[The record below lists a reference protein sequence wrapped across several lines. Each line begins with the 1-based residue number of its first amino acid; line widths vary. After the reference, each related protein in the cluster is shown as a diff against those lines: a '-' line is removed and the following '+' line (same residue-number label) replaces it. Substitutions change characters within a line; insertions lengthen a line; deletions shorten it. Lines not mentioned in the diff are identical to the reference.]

1 MSFTKSEYML
11 KYQKAKVKLLEYDV
25 PKVNYPKFPL
35 NYRELAFTTVLN
47 LSEYADAVINDDE
60 DRKTA
65 LKSNLLICAEFYDAA
80 MKSREQ
86 CEHDIDFLL
95 TGASAYFFQENYGS
109 AMVLLSD
116 IDSQNLPNDAR
127 GILAEVFALVFKGHK
142 MSTIDDLLIRVFE
155 SIINTGVKQCVQEVI
170 ENKIKIAY
178 QRDNEIEAFFT
189 DIACA
194 VVKVAL
200 SYSARELLPIY
211 SEIENEKWSEYFN
224 QKNSIKMI
232 WPAQKLIG
240 EKGILKGKSGIVQL
254 PTGVGKTK
262 SIELMIRS
270 LFLSERGKIALVVAP
285 LRALCNEIT
294 DDMRNAFG
302 DSINVNQ
309 FSDLLE
315 EDFGSIFDQ
324 VCENTILI
332 CTPEK
337 LTFILHH
344 RFDLLSNID
353 LLVFDEGHLF
363 DDMNRGAMYELL
375 IERIKSNLSAFQQ
388 IVLLSAV
395 LPNADE
401 ILEWVA
407 GNDGVLAYDEKI
419 KSTPKVIGFASE
431 LEEVHYYSESFSV
444 EDFYIPR
451 AIKRRELLK
460 KRKDTKQKYFPES
473 NSQDIALYY
482 SNQLCKNGGVAIYV
496 SQRRSIPKILN
507 RLLELEEK
515 KCPLDALFEVADKDE
530 IRKLN
535 NFIRQYY
542 GGDYVYSKSSL
553 KGLLPHYSSLP
564 NGLRLAV
571 EYAFRKGMIKSVVCT
586 STLAQGVNIP
596 IKYLIMTSLRS
607 AQSMISSRNLQNL
620 IGRTARS
627 GVYTEG
633 NIIIADPSLF
643 DQRNK
648 GKGYYNWKEV
658 TSIFQPQNAEPCG
671 SAILSLVQ
679 SFLVDYETM
688 ISGKKIIKYI
698 CNNISE
704 DWDTMLEKSILE
716 WLKIIKKN
724 TQLNVQRI
732 SRRVSEYKSIIGI
745 IENEICSAIA
755 HDDSSIST
763 TEKAYLV
770 AMDIYDN
777 SLAKV
782 LANEE
787 EKKLLQHLFETIANR
802 LASLTIDFYQIGM
815 TMVDVSL
822 ASKINMK
829 IEKLYLNDEIKSED
843 ELLEIIVNL
852 YNEVYPSNQ
861 ISKLLCDLWI
871 KGYSYNRIA
880 ANCDISIMDVE
891 KKCGHSISYQL
902 SFLIGNIIDYLSD
915 ESINVERL
923 AVLQKKI
930 KYGVDTITS
939 ISICEMLFNER
950 IIANIITCILGNVSI
965 SSDIIKTAI
974 KVKKREIISAIEDY
988 PSYFAYRIGLLN

>member
-1 MSFTKSEYML
+1 MSLTKSEYML
-11 KYQKAKVKLLEYDV
+11 RYQKAKVKLLEYDV
-25 PKVNYPKFPL
+25 PKDNYPKFPL

-47 LSEYADAVINDDE
+47 LSEYADAVIKDDE
-60 DRKTA
+60 DQKNA
-65 LKSNLLICAEFYDAA
+65 LKNKLLICAEFYDAA

-95 TGASAYFFQENYGS
+95 TGASAYFFTENYGS
-109 AMVLLSD
+109 ALVLLSN
-116 IDSQNLPNDAR
+116 INLQNLPNDAR
-127 GILAEVFALVFKGHK
+127 GILAEIFSLVFKGRRR
-142 MSTIDDLLIRVFE
+142 SDIDDVLIKVFE
-155 SIINTGVKQCVQEVI
+155 SIINTGEKQCIQEVI
-170 ENKIKIAY
+170 ENKIKKAY
-178 QRDNEIEAFFT
+178 QSDNEIEAFFS

-200 SYSARELLPIY
+200 SYSARELLPNY
-211 SEIENEKWSEYFN
+211 SEVEKEKWSEYFN

-240 EKGILKGKSGIVQL
+240 EKGFLRGKSGIVQL

-294 DDMRNAFG
+294 DDMRNAF
-302 DSINVNQ
+302 DNSINVNQ

-324 VCENTILI
+324 IVEKTILI

-337 LTFILHH
+337 LMFIMHH
-344 RFDLLSNID
+344 RIDLLSNID
-353 LLVFDEGHLF
+353 LFVFDEGHLF
-363 DDMNRGAMYELL
+363 DDMSRGAMYELL
-375 IERIKSNLSAFQQ
+375 IEKIKSNLSPFQQ

-431 LEEVHYYSESFSV
+431 LEEVHYYSDSFSE

-460 KRKDTKQKYFPES
+460 KKKNAKQKYFPES
-473 NSQDIALYY
+473 NSQDLALYY
-482 SNQLCKNGGVAIYV
+482 SNLLCKNGGVAIYV
-496 SQRRSIPKILN
+496 SQIRSIPPILN
-507 RLLELEEK
+507 RLLELEK
-515 KCPLDALFEVADKDE
+515 KNCSLDALFEMADTKE
-530 IRKLN
+530 IQKLN
-535 NFIRQYY
+535 NFIQRYY
-542 GGDYVYSKSSL
+542 GNDYVYSKAAL

-571 EYAFRKGMIKSVVCT
+571 EYAFRKGMIKSVICT

-607 AQSMISSRNLQNL
+607 AYRMISSRNLQNL

-633 NIIIADPSLF
+633 SIIISDPKLF
-643 DQRNK
+643 DQRNL
-648 GKGYYNWKEV
+648 GKGYYNWKEA
-658 TSIFQPQNAEPCG
+658 TSVFQPQNAEPCG

-679 SFLVDYETM
+679 SFSVDYEIS
-688 ISGKKIIKYI
+688 ISGKKVIKYI
-698 CNNISE
+698 CNSISE
-704 DWDTMLEKSILE
+704 EWDTKLKQSILE
-716 WLKIIKKN
+716 WLKEKEKN
-724 TQLNVQRI
+724 TQLNEHCI
-732 SRRVSEYKSIIGI
+732 SRRIFEYRSIIGI
-745 IENEICSAIA
+745 IENEICYAIA
-755 HDDSSIST
+755 HDDSLRPT
-763 TEKAYLV
+763 TEKAYLA
-770 AMDIYDN
+770 AMDIFNN

-787 EKKLLQHLFETIANR
+787 EKELLQQLFEAIANR
-802 LASLTIDFYQIGM
+802 LASLTIDFYQVGLS
-815 TMVDVSL
+815 MVDVSL

-861 ISKLLCDLWI
+861 ISALLCDLWT
-871 KGYSYNRIA
+871 KGYSYNKIA
-880 ANCDISIMDVE
+880 NDCDISIMEVE
-891 KKCGHSISYQL
+891 KKCGQSISYQL

-915 ESINVERL
+915 DSINAERL

-939 ISICEMLFNER
+939 ISICEVLFNER
-950 IIANIITCILGNVSI
+950 MIANTITYILGNVNI

-974 KVKKREIISAIEDY
+974 KAKKTEILSAIGDY
-988 PSYFAYRIGLLN
+988 PSYFSYKIGLLN

>member
-25 PKVNYPKFPL
+25 PKDNYPKFPL

-47 LSEYADAVINDDE
+47 LSEYADAVIKDDE
-60 DRKTA
+60 DRKNS

-95 TGASAYFFQENYGS
+95 TGASAYFFQDNYGS
-109 AMVLLSD
+109 AMVLLSN

-127 GILAEVFALVFKGHK
+127 RILAEIFTLVFKG
-142 MSTIDDLLIRVFE
+142 SRRSVIDDVLIKVFE
-155 SIINTGVKQCVQEVI
+155 SIINTGEKQCVQEVI
-170 ENKIKIAY
+170 ENEIKKAY
-178 QRDNEIEAFFT
+178 QSGNEIEAFFT

-211 SEIENEKWSEYFN
+211 SEVEKEKWLEYFN

-232 WPAQKLIG
+232 WPSQKLIC
-240 EKGILKGKSGIVQL
+240 EKGFLKGKSGIVQL

-270 LFLSERGKIALVVAP
+270 LFLSERGKIALIVAP

-294 DDMRNAFG
+294 DDMRSAFG

-315 EDFGSIFDQ
+315 LDFEAFFDQ
-324 VCENTILI
+324 VCEKTILI

-337 LTFILHH
+337 LVFILHH
-344 RFDLLSNID
+344 RIDLLSNID
-353 LLVFDEGHLF
+353 LFVFDEGHLF
-363 DDMNRGAMYELL
+363 DDMSRGAMYELL
-375 IERIKSNLSAFQQ
+375 IERIKSNLSPFQQ

-431 LEEVHYYSESFSV
+431 LEEVHYYSESFSE

-451 AIKRRELLK
+451 AIKRQELLK
-460 KRKDTKQKYFPES
+460 KRKNAKQKYFPES
-473 NSQDIALYY
+473 NSHDIALYY
-482 SNQLCKNGGVAIYV
+482 SNQLCRNGGVAIYV
-496 SQRRSIPKILN
+496 SQRRSIPTILN
-507 RLLELEEK
+507 RLLELDEK
-515 KCPLDALFEVADKDE
+515 KCSLDALFEVADKEE

-535 NFIRQYY
+535 NFIREYY
-542 GGDYVYSKSSL
+542 GDDYVYSKASL
-553 KGLLPHYSSLP
+553 KGLFPHYSSLP
-564 NGLRLAV
+564 NGLRLAI
-571 EYAFRKGMIKSVVCT
+571 EYAFRKEKIKSVVCT

-607 AQSMISSRNLQNL
+607 AQRMISSRNLQNL
-620 IGRTARS
+620 IGRTARL

-633 NIIIADPSLF
+633 SIIIADPKLF
-643 DQRNK
+643 DQRNN
-648 GKGYYNWKEV
+648 GKGYYNWQEA
-658 TSIFQPQNAEPCG
+658 TAIFQPQNAEPCG

-679 SFLVDYETM
+679 SFSVDYETP
-688 ISGKKIIKYI
+688 ISGKKIIEFI
-698 CNNISE
+698 CNSISGE
-704 DWDTMLEKSILE
+704 WYTKLKQSVLE
-716 WLKIIKKN
+716 WLKKRGKDN
-724 TQLNVQRI
+724 QLNEQYISSRI
-732 SRRVSEYKSIIGI
+732 YEYRSIISV
-745 IENEICSAIA
+745 IENEICYAIA
-755 HDDSSIST
+755 HDDSSRPT
-763 TEKAYLV
+763 TEKAYLA
-770 AMDIYDN
+770 AMDIYNN

-787 EKKLLQHLFETIANR
+787 EKELLQHLFETIANR
-802 LASLTIDFYQIGM
+802 LASLTINFYQVGM
-815 TMVDVSL
+815 AMVDVDK
-822 ASKINMK
+822 ASRIIMK
-829 IEKLYLNDEIKSED
+829 IEELNLNDEIKSED

-861 ISKLLCDLWI
+861 ISELQCDLWI
-871 KGYSYNRIA
+871 KGYSYDKIA
-880 ANCDISIMDVE
+880 ADCDIRIMDVE
-891 KKCGHSISYQL
+891 KNCGQNISYQL
-902 SFLIGNIIDYLSD
+902 SFLIGNIIDYLAD
-915 ESINVERL
+915 DSINAERL

-939 ISICEMLFNER
+939 ISICEVLFNER
-950 IIANIITCILGNVSI
+950 MIANTITCILDSINI
-965 SSDIIKTAI
+965 SSDTIKTAI
-974 KVKKREIISAIEDY
+974 KVKKTEILSAIGDY
-988 PSYFAYRIGLLN
+988 PSYFSYRIGLLN